1 MCETII
7 NAIFGLIG
15 AMIGAGTS
23 IFVTRATLERQHN
36 KELELQKQR
45 FKHEDEVWLREKRLT
60 IYTELI
66 GILEDFNICLNALT
80 YQDGILETDNESV
93 INLMQ
98 GLRNYIDNHKAVVF
112 MYIEDERQKEIMML
126 RSELYRFLNDKNAQN
141 VEVQRINEAEITQ
154 LWIKTKEVSV
164 HLKSDLGIK

>member
-1 MCETII
+1 MIG
-7 NAIFGLIG
+7 FGGALFGSVIG
-15 AMIGAGTS
+15 AVTSIIGTS
-23 IFVTRATLERQHN
+23 KTLKEQQK

-66 GILEDFNICLNALT
+66 GILEDFEICLNALT

-141 VEVQRINEAEITQ
+141 VEVQRINEAEITK
-154 LWIKTKEVSV
+154 LWIKAKEVSV
-164 HLKSDLGIK
+164 HLKSD